1 MRSDTGCMSFGGW
14 AWGRR
19 PASAFGAAVAALA
32 IGGCAFTGSMI
43 ERRPVQQAAP
53 PPPSARAAR
62 AVEALVQRS
71 GDTLLERH
79 VAETARTLGT
89 PIVAGNA
96 AALLVDGPRT
106 HERMFAAI
114 AAARDH
120 VNLVSYIISD
130 DEIGAQLAEAL
141 IERRSRGVVVNLMYD
156 SVGSMDT
163 PTAWFDRLREAGIAV
178 CEFNP
183 INPSRTRRGWRVNNR
198 DHRKILVV
206 DGHTGFTG
214 GINVSDVYSSGSF
227 ASGRQPASKMPWRDT
242 HVMIAG
248 PAVAGLQRSF
258 VDRWIQQGCPDMGDP
273 DRYFGKV
280 QDAGRLP
287 VRIVTG
293 GPEDDA
299 SDHYRALMSA
309 FRNAEQRI
317 QITCGYFVPDTAM
330 IDELIA
336 SARRGV
342 EVQLLL
348 PSVSDFW
355 PSLEAG
361 RSHYS
366 LLLASGVRIHERDG
380 ALLHAKTAVIDGVWS
395 TIGSTNLDFRSFI
408 HNEEANVIV
417 FDDAFALELER
428 LFQRDVALSTEI
440 TPERWARRGIVPKL
454 RQWLARQF
462 EYLL

>member
-1 MRSDTGCMSFGGW
+1 MRSDTGCMSTGGW
-14 AWGRR
+14 CRR
-19 PASAFGAAVAALA
+19 SASAFGAAVAALA

-43 ERRPVQQAAP
+43 ERRPAQQAAP
-53 PPPSARAAR
+53 PQPSARATR

-96 AALLVDGPRT
+96 AVLLIDGPRT

-130 DEIGAQLAEAL
+130 DETGARLAEAL
-141 IERRSRGVVVNLMYD
+141 IERRSRGVIVNLMYD

-163 PTAWFDRLREAGIAV
+163 PTAWFDRLREAGVAV

-227 ASGRQPASKMPWRDT
+227 RSGRQPPSKMPWRDT

-258 VDRWIQQGCPDMGDP
+258 VDRWIQQGCP
-273 DRYFGKV
+273 
-280 QDAGRLP
+280 
-287 VRIVTG
+287 
-293 GPEDDA
+293 
-299 SDHYRALMSA
+299 
-309 FRNAEQRI
+309 
-317 QITCGYFVPDTAM
+317 
-330 IDELIA
+330 DELIA

-366 LLLASGVRIHERDG
+366 LLLASGVRIHEREG

-454 RQWLARQF
+454 RQWLAQQF